1 MRISWSLIIL
11 CFLPILGFSQ
21 EPKTDLS
28 IQVTFQG
35 EQLELGKNYYSDALK
50 DSIQFDKLQ
59 FYISNFTIVTEEEEK
74 DTLAKEY
81 HLVDY
86 SDLKTLVM
94 GQISTDRSVLGYE
107 FNLGIDSITNVSGV
121 FGGDLDPTI
130 GMYWTWQSGYINF
143 KLEGK
148 SGVINSRSKEFQFHL
163 GGYSFPNK
171 NVTQVHLKAENIP
184 LNSIELPLDKLIDK
198 IDLKTFNTIMSPSK
212 DAVKL
217 TELIGETFI
226 IQK

>member
-1 MRISWSLIIL
+1 MKLIWRL
-11 CFLPILGFSQ
+11 LFLYFLPIIAFSQ
-21 EPKTDLS
+21 DAKTDLS

-35 EQLELGKNYYSDALK
+35 EQLELGKNYYSDELK

-59 FYISNFTIVTEEEEK
+59 FYISDISLVTEDGKK
-74 DTLAKEY
+74 DTLAKKY

-94 GQISTDRSVLGYE
+94 GQVVINSNTIGYE

-212 DAVKL
+212 DAVKV
-217 TELIGETFI
+217 TELIGETFFI
-226 IQK
+226 KK